1 MKNKL
6 NNFYLLILISYLTLI
21 LGFLFNENITSG
33 ATDWPHVS
41 KMITRFAENF
51 QNYLPVYENR
61 HSPLLYIILSGFK
74 KAGLNF
80 ESIRFLYLHVNLIT
94 LFFMFKCIKI
104 KYPNLKDFTILF
116 LSISVILLSPN
127 LRTASYWLLP
137 YSLGFLFLVIFF
149 YYSLKYLNLKSS
161 DNNEI
166 KYLLLSLFLALSSYI
181 SPNFC
186 LFIIYLFYIFLKK
199 KIKKNSFLI
208 FF

>member
-1 MKNKL
+1 
-6 NNFYLLILISYLTLI
+6 
-21 LGFLFNENITSG
+21 
-33 ATDWPHVS
+33 
-41 KMITRFAENF
+41 MITRSAENF

-94 LFFMFKCIKI
+94 LFLMFKCIKI

-137 YSLGFLFLVIFF
+137 YSLGFFAFQLYF
-149 YYSLKYLNLKSS
+149 
-161 DNNEI
+161 
-166 KYLLLSLFLALSSYI
+166 
-181 SPNFC
+181 
-186 LFIIYLFYIFLKK
+186 FIIL
-199 KIKKNSFLI
+199 
-208 FF
+208 